1 MRRHRFEPAALV
13 MGLVLIGLT
22 VAFVLDACRVWD
34 LSRLTVTIP
43 LAGGG
48 LLLVAATAILTQGV
62 RFVRAR
68 RERRRQ
74 RAGAAP
80 GSARPGAW

>member
-22 VAFVLDACRVWD
+22 VAFLLDAGRVWD
-34 LSRLTVTIP
+34 LSRPEVSVP

-48 LLLVAATAILTQGV
+48 LLLVAATAIVTQGV
-62 RFVRAR
+62 RLVRAR
-68 RERRRQ
+68 RARRL
-74 RAGAAP
+74 RAAEGSGPVRYGA
-80 GSARPGAW
+80 S

>member
-34 LSRLTVTIP
+34 LSRPEETVP
-43 LAGGG
+43 MAGGG
-48 LLLVAATAILTQGV
+48 LLLVAATAVVTQGV
-62 RFVRAR
+62 RLVRAR

-74 RAGAAP
+74 RAAEGP
-80 GSARPGAW
+80 GSARYGAS

>member
-22 VAFVLDACRVWD
+22 VAFLLDAGRVWD
-34 LSRLTVTIP
+34 LSRPEVSIP

-48 LLLVAATAILTQGV
+48 LLLVAATAIVTQGV
-62 RFVRAR
+62 RLVRAR
-68 RERRRQ
+68 RARRL
-74 RAGAAP
+74 RAAEGSGPARYGA
-80 GSARPGAW
+80 S